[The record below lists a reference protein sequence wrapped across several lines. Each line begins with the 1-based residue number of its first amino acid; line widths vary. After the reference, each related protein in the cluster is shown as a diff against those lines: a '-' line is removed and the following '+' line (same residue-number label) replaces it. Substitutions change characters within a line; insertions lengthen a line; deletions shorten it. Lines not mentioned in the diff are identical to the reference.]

1 MKKFLLVFAAGLLAC
16 CTAVAQRLPGGAAPD
31 HYALT
36 VNINFPTN
44 SYEGDETIDLKLT
57 KPSDT
62 ITLNALELDFHEVTV
77 SAGGKTQTAKVST
90 DAKNEM
96 ATFTVPNQLPEG
108 PATVHI
114 KFTGHLNDKL
124 RGFYLS
130 TYKGR
135 KYEVSQMESTDA
147 RVAFPCFDEPAYKAT
162 FDLTAIVD
170 KGDTAIS
177 NGEIVSDTPGPGDK
191 HSIKFS
197 TSPKMSSYLVALTVG
212 DWKCVS
218 DHTDGVKVSVCTV
231 PGKENL
237 TQFPL
242 EASKYILHY
251 YDNYYGIKYPL
262 PKLDNIAVPDFQAG
276 AMENW
281 GAIIYRESALLVDDK
296 TASVGTKQNVADT
309 IAHEM
314 AHQWFGD
321 LVTMAWWDD
330 IWLNEG
336 FATWMTPHPLA
347 QWQPDWMEGQQV
359 AGNTQRALSHDA
371 SENTRAIHQ
380 EAETR
385 AEIEQLFDGIAYG
398 KSAAVLHML
407 EAYLGPET
415 FRKGVNLY
423 LKEHAYGNATAA
435 DFWTAM
441 AQASKQPIDK
451 IMPTFVL
458 QKGAPFLDVSAKCE
472 GGNTTLQ
479 LSQKRYFETP
489 EQFNQPNDELWQVP
503 ICAKGI
509 DPPQLAQQRRDL
521 GAPANGSSAGQQQ
534 CFVMTKR
541 EQQFTMKGCPKF
553 VFPDANALGYYRFN
567 YDAPGLR
574 QLGSGAES
582 ALTAEERIAMVGNE
596 WALMR
601 VGKHAVGDYLALG
614 AQFKNTPGVVLLEDF
629 GHRLKGI
636 NDDLLTD
643 ADRPEFQA
651 WLRTQFSPV
660 LQQLGYT
667 ARPNDTPEQK
677 QKRAYLFMGLGNLG
691 DDPEVIQQART
702 MIQEYMKDP
711 ASIDGT
717 LAGAVVAVAARH
729 GDAELYDQYLAQIKK
744 ASSPQEQYQYFY
756 ALPEF
761 PQPELTKRTLDATLT
776 PAVRGQDLY
785 ILLPMLGNPT
795 SQNETWDFMRTHFDQ
810 LQAKTGGGLGGV
822 GIFLYGAQ
830 IFCSSE
836 KANEVKQFFQQHPF
850 PGTERNQRETIE
862 SINSCVELR
871 NQQQSNLSAW
881 LKQQSGASNAS
892 SGGGGSSS
900 GASAR

>member
-1 MKKFLLVFAAGLLAC
+1 MKKFLLVFAAGLLAS
-16 CTAVAQRLPGGAAPD
+16 CTAVAQRLPAGATPD

-36 VNINFPTN
+36 VNINFPSN
-44 SYEGDETIDLKLT
+44 NYEGDETINLKLA

-62 ITLNALELDFHEVTV
+62 ITLNALEIDFHEVTV
-77 SAGGKTQTAKVST
+77 TAGGKTQTAKVSS
-90 DAKNEM
+90 DEKNEM
-96 ATFTVPNQLPEG
+96 ATFTVPAQLPAG

-162 FDLTAIVD
+162 FDITAIVD

-177 NGEIVSDTPGPGDK
+177 NGEVVSDTPGPGDK
-191 HSIKFS
+191 HTIKFS

-212 DWKCVS
+212 DWKCIS

-231 PGKENL
+231 PGQENL
-237 TQFPL
+237 ARFPL
-242 EASKYILHY
+242 EASTYILHY
-251 YDNYYGIKYPL
+251 YDNYFGIKYPL

-281 GAIIYRESALLVDDK
+281 GAIVYRETALLIDDK
-296 TASVGTKQNVADT
+296 TASVNAKQGVAET

-347 QWQPDWMEGQQV
+347 QWKPDWMEGQEV
-359 AGNTQRALSHDA
+359 ADNTQRALSGDGTQ
-371 SENTRAIHQ
+371 NVRPIHQ
-380 EAETR
+380 AAETR
-385 AEIEQLFDGIAYG
+385 AQIEQLFDGIAYG

-415 FRKGVNLY
+415 FRKGVNAY
-423 LKEHAYGNATAA
+423 LKEHAYANATAA

-441 AQASKQPIDK
+441 AHASKQPIDV
-451 IMPTFVL
+451 IMPTFVT
-458 QKGAPFLDVSAKCE
+458 QPGAPYVDVSSKCD

-479 LSQKRYFETP
+479 LSQKRFFDTP
-489 EQFNQPNDELWQVP
+489 ENFSQPNDQLWQIP

-509 DPPQLAQQRRDL
+509 S
-521 GAPANGSSAGQQQ
+521 GASSGQQQ

-541 EQQFTMKGCPKF
+541 EQQVTMKGCSNF

-567 YDAPGLR
+567 YDAPGLQ
-574 QLGSGAES
+574 QLGSGVET
-582 ALTAEERIAMVGNE
+582 ALTPEERIALMGNE

-601 VGKHAVGDYLALG
+601 IGKHSVGDYLALG
-614 AQFKNTPGVVLLEDF
+614 AQLKNTPGSVLLESF
-629 GHRLKGI
+629 GYHLQYV
-636 NDDLLTD
+636 NDNLLTA

-667 ARPNDTPEQK
+667 GRPNDTPEQK
-677 QKRAYLFMGLGNLG
+677 QKRAILFEGLGTLG
-691 DDPEVIQQART
+691 NDPEVIQQART
-702 MIQEYMKDP
+702 MVQQYMKDP
-711 ASIDGT
+711 HAIDGT
-717 LAGAVVAVAARH
+717 MVRPVLAVAARH
-729 GDAELYDQYLAQIKK
+729 GDAELYNQYK
-744 ASSPQEQYQYFY
+744 AHIEKATSPEQRYGYF
-756 ALPEF
+756 AGRLEF
-761 PQPELTKRTLDATLT
+761 QQPELVKQTLDSFLT

-785 ILLPMLGNPT
+785 FVVPMLANPP
-795 SQNETWDFMRTHFDQ
+795 SQNATWDFMRTNFDQ
-810 LQAKTGGGLGGV
+810 LMAKTGGGLGGV

-830 IFCSSE
+830 VFCSTE
-836 KANEVKQFFQQHPF
+836 KAAEVKQFFQQHPF
-850 PGTERNQRETIE
+850 PGTERNQREAIE
-862 SINSCVELR
+862 YIDSCVELR
-871 NQQQSNLSAW
+871 NQQQSNLAAW
-881 LKQQSGASNAS
+881 LKQQSGATNANRGA
-892 SGGGGSSS
+892 GGTST
-900 GASAR
+900 GASVR

>member
-16 CTAVAQRLPGGAAPD
+16 CPAFAQRLPGGASPD

-36 VNINFPTN
+36 VNINFATN

-62 ITLNALELDFHEVTV
+62 ITLNALEIDFHEVTV

-90 DAKNEM
+90 NTKNET
-96 ATFTVPNQLPEG
+96 ATFTVPDQLPAG
-108 PATVHI
+108 PAKVHI
-114 KFTGHLNDKL
+114 TYTGHLNDKL

-162 FDLTAIVD
+162 FDLTAIID

-177 NGEIVSDTPGPGDK
+177 NGEVVSDTPGPGDK
-191 HSIKFS
+191 HTIKFS
-197 TSPKMSSYLVALTVG
+197 QSPKMSSYLVALTVG

-237 TQFPL
+237 AQFPL

-251 YDNYYGIKYPL
+251 YDQYYGIKYPL
-262 PKLDNIAVPDFQAG
+262 PKLDNIAVPDFLAG

-347 QWQPDWMEGQQV
+347 QWKPEWMEGQQV
-359 AGNTQRALSHDA
+359 ADNTERALSGDG
-371 SENTRAIHQ
+371 SRNTRAIHQ

-385 AEIEQLFDGIAYG
+385 GEIEQLFDGIAYG

-441 AQASKQPIDK
+441 AHASKQPIDQ

-458 QKGAPFLDVSAKCE
+458 QKGAPFVDVSAKCD

-479 LSQKRYFETP
+479 LSQKRYFNTP
-489 EQFNQPNDELWQVP
+489 EDFNKPNDELWQIP

-509 DPPQLAQQRRDL
+509 
-521 GAPANGSSAGQQQ
+521 NGDSAGQQQ

-541 EQQFTMKGCPKF
+541 EQQFTMKGCSKF
-553 VFPDANALGYYRFN
+553 VFPNANALGYYRFN
-567 YDAPGLR
+567 YDAPGLH
-574 QLGSGAES
+574 QLGSGVET
-582 ALTAEERIAMVGNE
+582 ALTPEERIALMGNE

-601 VGKHAVGDYLALG
+601 IGKHSVGDYLALG
-614 AQFKNTPGVVLLEDF
+614 AQLKNTPGSVLLASF
-629 GHRLKGI
+629 GQHLNLI
-636 NDDLLTD
+636 HDYMLTD
-643 ADRPEFQA
+643 ADRPEFEA

-660 LQQLGYT
+660 LQQLGYNG
-667 ARPNDTPEQK
+667 RPNDTPEEK
-677 QKRAYLFMGLGNLG
+677 QKRAILFEGLGNLAN
-691 DDPEVIQQART
+691 DPEVIQQAHT
-702 MIQEYMKDP
+702 MVQQYMKDP
-711 ASIDGT
+711 ASVDST

-729 GDAELYDQYLAQIKK
+729 GDAELYNQYLAQIKK
-744 ASSPQEQYQYFY
+744 AASPQEQYRYFY
-756 ALPEF
+756 SLPEF
-761 PQPELTKRTLDATLT
+761 TQPELTKQTLDSVLT
-776 PAVRGQDLY
+776 PEVRGQDLY
-785 ILLPMLGNPT
+785 ILLPLLADPA
-795 SQNETWDFMRTHFDQ
+795 SQDATWNFMRTHFDQ

-830 IFCSSE
+830 LFCSAD

-850 PGTERNQRETIE
+850 PGTERNQRESIETIDG
-862 SINSCVELR
+862 CVELR

-881 LKQQSGASNAS
+881 LKQQNGATNAS
-892 SGGGGSSS
+892 AGGA
-900 GASAR
+900 ASTVSAH

>member
-16 CTAVAQRLPGGAAPD
+16 CTAVAQRLPGGASPD

-36 VNINFPTN
+36 VNLNFATN
-44 SYEGDETIDLKLT
+44 SYEGDETIDLKLS

-62 ITLNALELDFHEVTV
+62 ITLNALEIDFHEVTV
-77 SAGGKTQTAKVST
+77 TAGGKIQTAKVST
-90 DAKNEM
+90 DEKNEM
-96 ATFTVPNQLPEG
+96 ATFTVANQLPAG
-108 PATVHI
+108 AATVHI
-114 KFTGHLNDKL
+114 KYTGHLNDKL

-162 FDLTAIVD
+162 FDISAIVD
-170 KGDTAIS
+170 KDDTAIS
-177 NGEIVSDTPGPGDK
+177 NGEVVSDTPGPGDK
-191 HSIKFS
+191 HTIKFS
-197 TSPKMSSYLVALTVG
+197 QSPKMSSYLVALTVG

-237 TQFPL
+237 AQFPL

-281 GAIIYRESALLVDDK
+281 GAIIYRESELLVDDK
-296 TASVGTKQNVADT
+296 TGSVNAKQNIADT

-347 QWQPDWMEGQQV
+347 QWKPDWMEGQQV
-359 AGNTQRALSHDA
+359 ADNTQRALSGDA
-371 SENTRAIHQ
+371 IKNTRPIHQ
-380 EAETR
+380 AAETR
-385 AEIEQLFDGIAYG
+385 GEIEQLFDGIAYG

-415 FRKGVNLY
+415 FRQGVNLY

-441 AQASKQPIDK
+441 AHASKQPIDQ

-458 QKGAPFLDVSAKCE
+458 QPGIPFVDVSSKCE

-479 LSQKRYFETP
+479 VSQKRYFNTP
-489 EQFNQPNDELWQVP
+489 EDFNQTNDELWQIP

-509 DPPQLAQQRRDL
+509 S
-521 GAPANGSSAGQQQ
+521 GASSGQQQ

-541 EQQFTMKGCPKF
+541 EQQFTMKGCSKF
-553 VFPDANALGYYRFN
+553 VFPDSNALGYYRFN

-574 QLGSGAES
+574 QLGSGVE
-582 ALTAEERIAMVGNE
+582 TAFTPEERIALMGNE

-601 VGKHAVGDYLALG
+601 IDKHSVGDYLALG
-614 AQFKNTPGVVLLEDF
+614 AQLKNTPGSVLLVSF
-629 GHRLKGI
+629 GNHLQYI
-636 NDDLLTD
+636 NDNMLTD
-643 ADRPEFQA
+643 ADRAEFQA

-660 LQQLGYT
+660 LQQLGYNG
-667 ARPNDTPEQK
+667 RPNDTPEKK
-677 QKRAYLFMGLGNLG
+677 QKRAYLFEGLGILAN
-691 DDPEVIQQART
+691 DPEVIQQART
-702 MIQEYMKDP
+702 MVQQYMKDP
-711 ASIDGT
+711 NSVDPT

-729 GDAELYDQYLAQIKK
+729 GDAELYQQYQAQMKK
-744 ASSPQEQYQYFY
+744 ASSPQEFYRYFY
-756 ALPEF
+756 SLAEF
-761 PQPELTKRTLDATLT
+761 QQPELTKQTLDSVLT
-776 PAVRGQDLY
+776 TQVRGQDLY
-785 ILLPMLGNPT
+785 ILMNMLANPA
-795 SQNETWDFMRTHFDQ
+795 SQDASWEFMRTHFDQ
-810 LQAKTGGGLGGV
+810 LHAKTGGGLGGV

-830 IFCSSE
+830 MFCSSE
-836 KANEVKQFFQQHPF
+836 KAGEVKQFFQQHPF

-862 SINSCVELR
+862 TVDGCVVLR
-871 NQQQSNLSAW
+871 DQQQSNLAAW
-881 LKQQSGASNAS
+881 LKQQSGATNAS
-892 SGGGGSSS
+892 NGG
-900 GASAR
+900 GASAGASAH

>member
-1 MKKFLLVFAAGLLAC
+1 MKKILLVVAACLLAG
-16 CTAVAQRLPGGAAPD
+16 CTAIAQRLPGGASPD
-31 HYALT
+31 HYSLI
-36 VNINFPTN
+36 VNIDFSTN
-44 SYEGDETIDLKLT
+44 SYQGDETIDLKLNQA
-57 KPSDT
+57 SNT
-62 ITLNALELDFHEVTV
+62 ITLNVLEIDFHEVAVTA
-77 SAGGKTQTAKVST
+77 AGQTQTAKVST

-96 ATFTVPNQLPEG
+96 ATFTVPNQLSAG

-114 KFTGHLNDKL
+114 KYTGHLNDKL

-162 FDLTAIVD
+162 FDITAIVD
-170 KGDTAIS
+170 EGDTAIS
-177 NGEIVSDTPGPGDK
+177 NGEVVSDTPGPGDK
-191 HSIKFS
+191 HTIKFS

-212 DWKCVS
+212 DWKCIS
-218 DHTDGVKVSVCTV
+218 DHTDGVKISVCTV

-237 TQFPL
+237 TRFPL
-242 EASKYILHY
+242 EASKAILHY

-262 PKLDNIAVPDFQAG
+262 PKLDHIAVPDFQAG

-281 GAIIYRESALLVDDK
+281 RAIIYRETALLVDDK
-296 TASVGTKQNVADT
+296 TASVGTKQNIADV

-347 QWQPDWMEGQQV
+347 QWKPEWMEGQQV
-359 AGNTQRALSHDA
+359 ADNTQGALSDDA
-371 SENTRAIHQ
+371 SKSTRPIHQ
-380 EAETR
+380 AAESR

-415 FRKGVNLY
+415 FRQGVNLY

-441 AQASKQPIDK
+441 AHASKQPIDE

-458 QKGAPFLDVSAKCE
+458 QPGAPFVDVSSKCA

-479 LSQKRYFETP
+479 LSQKRYFNTP
-489 EQFNQPNDELWQVP
+489 DDFNQPNDELWQIP

-509 DPPQLAQQRRDL
+509 T
-521 GAPANGSSAGQQQ
+521 GASAGQQQ

-541 EQQFTMKGCPKF
+541 EQQFTLKGCSKF
-553 VFPDANALGYYRFN
+553 VFPDSNALGYYRFN
-567 YDAPGLR
+567 YDAPGLQ
-574 QLGSGAES
+574 QLGKNVET
-582 ALTAEERIAMVGNE
+582 ALTPEERIALMGNE

-601 VGKHAVGDYLALG
+601 IGKHSVGDYLALG
-614 AQFKNTPGVVLLEDF
+614 AQLKNTPGAVLLESF
-629 GHRLKGI
+629 GNHLNAV
-636 NDDLLTD
+636 NDHLLTD

-667 ARPNDTPEQK
+667 GRPNDTPEEK
-677 QKRAYLFMGLGNLG
+677 QKRALLFEGLGNLAN
-691 DDPEVIQQART
+691 DPEVIQQART
-702 MIQEYMKDP
+702 MVQQYMKDP
-711 ASIDGT
+711 NSVDGT

-729 GDAELYDQYLAQIKK
+729 GDAELYRQFQTQMQK
-744 ASSPQEQYQYFY
+744 ANSPQELYRYFY
-756 ALPEF
+756 ALAEF
-761 PQPELTKRTLDATLT
+761 PQPELTKETLDSTLT
-776 PAVRGQDLY
+776 DKVRGQDLY
-785 ILLPMLGNPT
+785 ILLSMLGNPV
-795 SQNETWDFMRTHFDQ
+795 SQNATWDFMRTHFDQ

-830 IFCSSE
+830 VFCSTE
-836 KANEVKQFFQQHPF
+836 KATEVKQFFQQHPF
-850 PGTERNQRETIE
+850 PGTERNQRESIE
-862 SINSCVELR
+862 AIDGCVELR
-871 NQQQSNLSAW
+871 EQQQSNLAAW
-881 LKQQSGASNAS
+881 LKQQGGATNASTGSGAST
-892 SGGGGSSS
+892 

>member
-16 CTAVAQRLPGGAAPD
+16 CTAVAQRLPGGASPD

-36 VNINFPTN
+36 VNLNFPTN

-62 ITLNALELDFHEVTV
+62 ITLNALEIEFHEVTV
-77 SAGGKTQTAKVST
+77 SAEGKTQTAKVAT
-90 DAKNEM
+90 DEKNEM
-96 ATFTVPNQLPEG
+96 ATFTVPNQLPAG

-162 FDLTAIVD
+162 FALTAIVD

-191 HSIKFS
+191 HTIKFS
-197 TSPKMSSYLVALTVG
+197 TSPKMSSYLVALSVG

-237 TQFPL
+237 AQFPL
-242 EASKYILHY
+242 AASKYILHY
-251 YDNYYGIKYPL
+251 YNNYYGIKYPL

-321 LVTMAWWDD
+321 LVTMEWWDD

-347 QWQPDWMEGQQV
+347 QWKPDWLEGQQV
-359 AGNTQRALSHDA
+359 AGDTQRALSGDA
-371 SENTRAIHQ
+371 SRNTRPIRQA
-380 EAETR
+380 AETR

-407 EAYLGPET
+407 ETYLGPET
-415 FRKGVNLY
+415 FRQGVNLY

-435 DFWTAM
+435 DFWSAM
-441 AQASKQPIDK
+441 ARASKQPIDQ

-458 QKGAPFLDVSAKCE
+458 QPGVPFVDVSSKCE
-472 GGNTTLQ
+472 GGNTTLEI
-479 LSQKRYFETP
+479 SQKRYFNSP
-489 EQFNQPNDELWQVP
+489 DDFNKPTDELWQIP

-509 DPPQLAQQRRDL
+509 
-521 GAPANGSSAGQQQ
+521 NGSSAGQQQ
-534 CFVMTKR
+534 CFVMTRR

-553 VFPDANALGYYRFN
+553 VFPDSNALGYYRFN

-574 QLGSGAES
+574 QLGSGAET
-582 ALTAEERIAMVGNE
+582 ALTPEERIAMVGNE
-596 WALMR
+596 FALMR
-601 VGKHAVGDYLALG
+601 IGKHSVGDYLALG
-614 AQFKNTPGVVLLEDF
+614 AQFKNTPGAVLLQSF
-629 GHRLKGI
+629 GRHLRGI
-636 NDDLLTD
+636 DDNLLTE

-667 ARPNDTPEQK
+667 ARPNDTPEEK
-677 QKRAYLFMGLGNLG
+677 QKRAILFQGLGILG
-691 DDPEVIQQART
+691 NDPEVIQQARI
-702 MIQEYMKDP
+702 MVQQYMKDP

-717 LAGAVVAVAARH
+717 LAPAVIAVAARH
-729 GDAELYDQYLAQIKK
+729 GDAELYDQYLAQIQK
-744 ASSPQEQYQYFY
+744 AHSPQQQYQFFY

-761 PQPELTKRTLDATLT
+761 PQPELTKRTLDSVLT
-776 PAVRGQDLY
+776 PAVRGQDLF
-785 ILLPMLGNPT
+785 ILMPMLGTPA
-795 SQNETWDFMRTHFDQ
+795 SQDETWDFMRSHFDQ
-810 LQAKTGGGLGGV
+810 LQAKMGGGLGSAS
-822 GIFLYGAQ
+822 IFLYGAQ
-830 IFCSSE
+830 GFCSTE
-836 KANEVKQFFQQHPF
+836 KATQVKEFFQQHPF
-850 PGTERNQRETIE
+850 PGTERNQREAIE
-862 SINSCVELR
+862 SIDSCVELR
-871 NQQQSNLSAW
+871 DQQQSNLAAW
-881 LKQQSGASNAS
+881 LKQQSGPANAS

>member
-16 CTAVAQRLPGGAAPD
+16 CPAFAQRLPGGASPD

-36 VNINFPTN
+36 VNLNFPTN
-44 SYEGDETIDLKLT
+44 SYEGDETIDLKLS

-62 ITLNALELDFHEVTV
+62 ITLNALEIDFHEVTV
-77 SAGGKTQTAKVST
+77 TAGGKTQTAKVST
-90 DAKNEM
+90 DEKTETA
-96 ATFTVPNQLPEG
+96 AFTVPSQLPAG
-108 PATVHI
+108 AAKIHI
-114 KFTGHLNDKL
+114 KYTGHLNDKL

-162 FDLTAIVD
+162 FDITAIVD
-170 KGDTAIS
+170 KADTAIS
-177 NGEIVSDTPGPGDK
+177 NGEVVSDTAGPGDK
-191 HSIKFS
+191 HTIKFS
-197 TSPKMSSYLVALTVG
+197 QSPKMSSYLVALTVG

-237 TQFPL
+237 ARFPL
-242 EASKYILHY
+242 EASKAILHY

-281 GAIIYRESALLVDDK
+281 GAIIYRETALLVDDK
-296 TASVGTKQNVADT
+296 TASVGLKQGVADT

-347 QWQPDWMEGQQV
+347 QWKPEWMEGQNV
-359 AGNTQRALSHDA
+359 ANNTQGALSGDA
-371 SENTRAIHQ
+371 TRNVRPIHQ
-380 EAETR
+380 AAESR
-385 AEIEQLFDGIAYG
+385 GEIEQLFDGIAYD

-415 FRKGVNLY
+415 FRQGVNLY

-441 AQASKQPIDK
+441 AHASKQPIDQ

-458 QKGAPFLDVSAKCE
+458 QPGAPFVDVSAKCD
-472 GGNTTLQ
+472 GGNTTLEV
-479 LSQKRYFETP
+479 SQKRYFNTP
-489 EQFNQPNDELWQVP
+489 ETFHEPNDQIWQVP

-509 DPPQLAQQRRDL
+509 D
-521 GAPANGSSAGQQQ
+521 GASSGQQQ

-541 EQQFTMKGCPKF
+541 EQQFTMKGCSKF
-553 VFPDANALGYYRFN
+553 IFPDSNALGYYRFN
-567 YDAPGLR
+567 YDAPGLQ
-574 QLGSGAES
+574 QLGKNVET
-582 ALTAEERIAMVGNE
+582 ALTPEERIALMGNE

-601 VGKHAVGDYLALG
+601 VGKHSVGDYLALG
-614 AQFKNTPGVVLLEDF
+614 SQLKNTPGSQLLGSF
-629 GHRLKGI
+629 GNHL
-636 NDDLLTD
+636 NAVNNYLLTD
-643 ADRPEFQA
+643 ADRSEFQA

-660 LQQLGYT
+660 LEQLGYNG
-667 ARPNDTPEQK
+667 RPSDTPEEK
-677 QKRAYLFMGLGNLG
+677 QKRAVLFESLGNLA

-702 MIQEYMKDP
+702 MLQQYMKDP
-711 ASIDGT
+711 SSIDGT
-717 LAGAVVAVAARH
+717 MLRPVLAVAARH
-729 GDAELYDQYLAQIKK
+729 GDAQLYSEYKAQMQK
-744 ASSPQEQYQYFY
+744 AGSPEQYYSYFY
-756 ALPEF
+756 SLPQF
-761 PQPELTKRTLDATLT
+761 LQPELTKQTLDSVLT
-776 PAVRGQDLY
+776 KQVRGQDLY
-785 ILLPMLGNPT
+785 ILFPMLANPA
-795 SQNETWDFMRTHFDQ
+795 SQDATWNFMRANFDQ
-810 LQAKTGGGLGGV
+810 LRAKTGGGLGGV
-822 GIFLYGAQ
+822 GIFLSGTQ
-830 IFCSSE
+830 TFCSTE
-836 KANEVKQFFQQHPF
+836 KAAEVKQFFQQHPL
-850 PGTERNQRETIE
+850 PGTERNQRESIETIDG
-862 SINSCVELR
+862 CVELR
-871 NQQQSNLSAW
+871 DSQRSNLAAW
-881 LKQQSGASNAS
+881 LKQQSGTTNA
-892 SGGGGSSS
+892 SGGGGATS
-900 GASAR
+900 GTSAR